1 MAPAEPGRAEVAVGT
16 ARTITMATT
25 HWALPV
31 CQAPDEAFSPLN
43 LTTLEPMGIII
54 PVLLIKKTEAPEG
67 FNDLFMGQQVNA
79 ELRLKVKSI

>member
-54 PVLLIKKTEAPEG
+54 LV
-67 FNDLFMGQQVNA
+67 
-79 ELRLKVKSI
+79 